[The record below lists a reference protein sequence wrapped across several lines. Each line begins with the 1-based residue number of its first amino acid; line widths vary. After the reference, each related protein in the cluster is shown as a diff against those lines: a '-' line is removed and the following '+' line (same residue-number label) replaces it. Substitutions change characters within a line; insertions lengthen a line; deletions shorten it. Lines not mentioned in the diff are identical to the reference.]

1 MNERDKIHIKRI
13 KQELSFITK
22 TLQNINK
29 DIFLQD
35 EIIQHAISMSLITI
49 GECANHLSMEFREEY
64 HEVEW
69 IQIIAVRNIAAHGYW
84 QLNMEQIWQATV
96 EDIPMLETFFNR
108 F

>member
-1 MNERDKIHIKRI
+1 
-13 KQELSFITK
+13 
-22 TLQNINK
+22 
-29 DIFLQD
+29 
-35 EIIQHAISMSLITI
+35 
-49 GECANHLSMEFREEY
+49 MEFREEY